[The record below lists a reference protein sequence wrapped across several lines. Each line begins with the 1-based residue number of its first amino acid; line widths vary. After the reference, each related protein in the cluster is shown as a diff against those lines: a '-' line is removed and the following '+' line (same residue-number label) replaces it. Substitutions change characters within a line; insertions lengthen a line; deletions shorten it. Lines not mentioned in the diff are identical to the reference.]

1 MIFII
6 SIWKSLV
13 LTCSWIMADTSA
25 GDEQIVAKFGA
36 VCSWLSSTTYFCS
49 KGPSGGKKIWFIEL
63 ENLQPSNIWNWILF
77 WWNFKILEAE
87 SCSKNHTLQSNSLSF
102 QEHKQMIVRNQMIA
116 EIVGE
121 ILFLQFNISTCDN
134 SHEQSTSTNC
144 RTSENS
150 PQRSMSTKCMTRKAA
165 SSKLAIRD
173 HCHNNPE
180 SPCMK
185 SHKRWNK
192 GIKWKKYHAA
202 MAGTLTCHIWEI
214 DVWNLFLEGTWLIIK
229 LAIHQVKKK
238 LLQELL
244 LLLI

>member
-1 MIFII
+1 
-6 SIWKSLV
+6 
-13 LTCSWIMADTSA
+13 
-25 GDEQIVAKFGA
+25 
-36 VCSWLSSTTYFCS
+36 
-49 KGPSGGKKIWFIEL
+49 
-63 ENLQPSNIWNWILF
+63 LQPSNIWNWILF
-77 WWNFKILEAE
+77 WWIFMILEAE

-102 QEHKQMIVRNQMIA
+102 QEHKRMIVRNQMIA

-150 PQRSMSTKCMTRKAA
+150 PERSMSTKCRTRKAP

-180 SPCMK
+180 SACVK

-192 GIKWKKYHAA
+192 WIKWEKYYLAT
-202 MAGTLTCHIWEI
+202 AGTLTCHIWEI
-214 DVWNLFLEGTWLIIK
+214 DVWNLLLEGTWLII
-229 LAIHQVKKK
+229 
-238 LLQELL
+238 
-244 LLLI
+244 

>member
-1 MIFII
+1 M
-6 SIWKSLV
+6 
-13 LTCSWIMADTSA
+13 
-25 GDEQIVAKFGA
+25 
-36 VCSWLSSTTYFCS
+36 
-49 KGPSGGKKIWFIEL
+49 
-63 ENLQPSNIWNWILF
+63 
-77 WWNFKILEAE
+77 ILEAE

-102 QEHKQMIVRNQMIA
+102 QEHKRMIVRNQKIA

-150 PQRSMSTKCMTRKAA
+150 PERSMSTKCRTRKAP

-180 SPCMK
+180 SACVK

-192 GIKWKKYHAA
+192 WIK
-202 MAGTLTCHIWEI
+202 
-214 DVWNLFLEGTWLIIK
+214 
-229 LAIHQVKKK
+229 
-238 LLQELL
+238 
-244 LLLI
+244 